1 MKKNLFIYF
10 FFLLFSVGNVGLSQS
25 LKLTNTIVIAQF
37 DKAEDR
43 YAMEVSVTEMLAQYK
58 IKAMPSLNLLKQG
71 ADASVLADDTLQK
84 ELKIAGYDTYLIV
97 NVRGYDRTF
106 KPATQKISLAEIL
119 DMTSIYHVYRDEAT
133 SVSFE
138 FTFFRNNEVVK
149 RNILKCGNIS
159 DRNSVLKRFR
169 KKLSKM
175 IVKSWKF

>member
-1 MKKNLFIYF
+1 MKKNLFITTL
-10 FFLLFSVGNVGLSQS
+10 FLLLLITNVSWSQS
-25 LKLTNTIVIAQF
+25 LKLNNSIVIAQF
-37 DKAEDR
+37 DKSEDR
-43 YAMEVSVTEMLAQYK
+43 YALEVTITELLTQYK

-71 ADASVLADDTLQK
+71 ADATVLVDDTIQK
-84 ELKIAGYDTYLIV
+84 NLKIAGYDTYLVV

-119 DMTSIYHVYRDEAT
+119 DMTSIYHLYRDEAT

-138 FTFFRNNEVVK
+138 FTFFRNNEVVQ

-169 KKLSKM
+169 KKLPK
-175 IVKSWKF
+175 IIEKSWK

>member
-1 MKKNLFIYF
+1 MKKSLFVCSL
-10 FFLLFSVGNVGLSQS
+10 FLLILFNNFISSQS
-25 LKLTNTIVIAQF
+25 LKLKNAIVIAQF
-37 DKAEDR
+37 DKQEDR
-43 YAMEVSVTEMLAQYK
+43 YALEVSLTEMFAEYN

-84 ELKIAGYDTYLIV
+84 NLKIAGYDTYLVV

-106 KPATQKISLAEIL
+106 KPATQKISFAEIL
-119 DMTSIYHVYRDEAT
+119 DMTSIYHLYRDEAT

-138 FTFFRNNEVVK
+138 FTFFRNNEVVQ

-169 KKLSKM
+169 KKLPK
-175 IVKSWKF
+175 IIEKGWK

>member
-1 MKKNLFIYF
+1 MKKNLFITTL
-10 FFLLFSVGNVGLSQS
+10 FLLLLITNVFWSQS
-25 LKLTNTIVIAQF
+25 LKLNNSIVIAQF
-37 DKAEDR
+37 DKSEDR
-43 YAMEVSVTEMLAQYK
+43 YALEVTITELLTQYK

-71 ADASVLADDTLQK
+71 ADASVLVDDTIQK
-84 ELKIAGYDTYLIV
+84 NLKIAGYDTYLVV

-119 DMTSIYHVYRDEAT
+119 DMTSIYHLYRDEAT

-138 FTFFRNNEVVK
+138 FTFFRNNEVVQ

-169 KKLSKM
+169 KKLPK
-175 IVKSWKF
+175 IIEKSWK

>member
-1 MKKNLFIYF
+1 MKKKLFVTSI
-10 FFLLFSVGNVGLSQS
+10 FLLFFISNISWSQS
-25 LKLTNTIVIAQF
+25 LKLNNAIVIAQF

-43 YAMEVSVTEMLAQYK
+43 YALEVTITELLTQYK

-71 ADASVLADDTLQK
+71 ADASVLVDDTLQRN
-84 ELKIAGYDTYLIV
+84 LKTAGYDTYLVV

-106 KPATQKISLAEIL
+106 KPAIQKISFAEML
-119 DMTSIYHVYRDEAT
+119 DMTSIYHLYRDEAT

-138 FTFFRNNEVVK
+138 FTFFRNNEVVQ

-169 KKLSKM
+169 KKLPK
-175 IVKSWKF
+175 IIEKDWK

>member
-1 MKKNLFIYF
+1 MKKKLFVTSI
-10 FFLLFSVGNVGLSQS
+10 FLLFFISNISWSQS
-25 LKLTNTIVIAQF
+25 LKLNNAIVIAQF

-43 YAMEVSVTEMLAQYK
+43 YALEVTITELLTQYK

-71 ADASVLADDTLQK
+71 ADASVLVDDTLQRN
-84 ELKIAGYDTYLIV
+84 LKTAGYDTYLVV

-106 KPATQKISLAEIL
+106 KPATQKISFSEML
-119 DMTSIYHVYRDEAT
+119 DMTSIYHLYRDEAT

-138 FTFFRNNEVVK
+138 FTFFRNNEVVQ

-169 KKLSKM
+169 KKLPK
-175 IVKSWKF
+175 IIEKDWK